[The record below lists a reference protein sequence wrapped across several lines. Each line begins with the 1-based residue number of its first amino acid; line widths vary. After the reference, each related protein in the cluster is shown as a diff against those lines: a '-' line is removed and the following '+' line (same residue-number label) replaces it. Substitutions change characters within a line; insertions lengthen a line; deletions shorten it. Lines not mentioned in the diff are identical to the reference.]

1 MAKRAFILSIFSCAC
16 TGVFAQQDTQF
27 SQYMLNTLWYNPG
40 YAGVEGVTRLTATHR
55 SQWLGYQPTINDG
68 GVAPTTQL
76 ITMTTPIYKLNSG
89 FGAHILHDRTG
100 PQTNL
105 EAQVAYAYH
114 LALKDSKLS
123 FGIRGGIYSQTFD
136 FGAYRF
142 INSGDPLLKDKT
154 GKDSQIRPDLS
165 MGVFYRKEKY
175 YVGVSFNHLIKST
188 FDFGVNQRSP
198 LRNHVYLTGG
208 YYYDVSFDLR
218 FLFTGLVQSD
228 LTQTTI
234 TAGAIGYFKDKV
246 WVGTAFRQA
255 DAATLLLG
263 YSLVKD
269 KSVKLNYAFDYVVQ
283 NQSAKQVTSHELV
296 LTYEL
301 PVNPGGGKK
310 VVRTPR
316 YRH

>member
-1 MAKRAFILSIFSCAC
+1 LTNRAIIVLIFSYCAVG
-16 TGVFAQQDTQF
+16 TSLAQQDPQF
-27 SQYMLNTLWYNPG
+27 SQYMLNTLYYNPG
-40 YAGVEGVTRLTATHR
+40 FAGVEGVTKLTALHR
-55 SQWLGYQPTINDG
+55 SQWLGYQPTAGNG
-68 GVAPTTQL
+68 GAPTTQ
-76 ITMTTPIYKLNSG
+76 IVSMTAPIYKLNSG
-89 FGAHILHDRTG
+89 FGAYIMNDKLG
-100 PQTNL
+100 PQTNQ
-105 EAQVAYAYH
+105 EIQATYAYH

-123 FGIRGGIYSQTFD
+123 FGLRAGIYSQTLNFD
-136 FGAYRF
+136 LYRA
-142 INSGDPLLKDKT
+142 INPDDPLLKAN
-154 GKDSQIRPDLS
+154 GKESQIRPDIS

-175 YVGVSFNHLIKST
+175 YAGISFNHIVKST
-188 FDFGVNQRSP
+188 FDFGLSQRSP
-198 LRNHVYLTGG
+198 LKNHVYLTGG

-228 LTQTTI
+228 LTKTTV

-255 DAATLLLG
+255 ESATLILG

-269 KSVKLNYAFDYVVQ
+269 KSVKLGYAIDYVIQ
-283 NQSAKQVTSHELV
+283 DQQAKQATSHELV

>member
-1 MAKRAFILSIFSCAC
+1 MAKRVIILLIFSYAA
-16 TGVFAQQDTQF
+16 TSVIAQQDAQF

-40 YAGVEGVTRLTATHR
+40 YAGVEGVTRLTASHR

-76 ITMTTPIYKLNSG
+76 ISMTTPIYKLNSG
-89 FGAHILHDRTG
+89 FGAHILNDRTG
-100 PQTNL
+100 PLTNL
-105 EAQVAYAYH
+105 EAQVSYAYH

-123 FGIRGGIYSQTFD
+123 FGLRTGIYSQTID
-136 FGAYRF
+136 FGVYRA
-142 INSGDPLLKDKT
+142 IHPNDEKLAGKAGKT
-154 GKDSQIRPDLS
+154 SQIKPDLS

-175 YVGVSFNHLIKST
+175 YFGLSFSHLTKAE
-188 FDFGVNQRSP
+188 FDFGVSQKSI
-198 LRNHVYLTGG
+198 LTNHVYLTGG

-218 FLFTGLVQSD
+218 FLFTCLVQSD
-228 LTQTTI
+228 LTQTTA

>member
-1 MAKRAFILSIFSCAC
+1 MAKRAFILFIFSCAC
-16 TGVFAQQDTQF
+16 TGVFAQQDAQF

-40 YAGVEGVTRLTATHR
+40 YAGVEGVTRLTAAHR
-55 SQWLGYQPTINDG
+55 SQWLGYQPSNNDG
-68 GVAPTTQL
+68 GVAPTTQF
-76 ITMTTPIYKLNSG
+76 ISMTTPIYKLNSG
-89 FGAHILHDRTG
+89 FGAHILNDKTG
-100 PQTNL
+100 PMTNL
-105 EAQVAYAYH
+105 EAQVSYAYH

-123 FGIRGGIYSQTFD
+123 FGLRTGIYSQTID
-136 FGAYRF
+136 FGVYRA
-142 INSGDPLLKDKT
+142 IHPNDRLLGDKD
-154 GKDSQIRPDLS
+154 GKSSQIKPDLS

-175 YVGVSFNHLIKST
+175 YFGVSFSHLTKEK
-188 FDFGVNQRSP
+188 FDFEVDQKSV
-198 LRNHVYLTGG
+198 LTNHVYLTGG

-228 LTQTTI
+228 LARTTI

-246 WVGTAFRQA
+246 WVGTGFRQG
-255 DAATLLLG
+255 DAAMLLLG